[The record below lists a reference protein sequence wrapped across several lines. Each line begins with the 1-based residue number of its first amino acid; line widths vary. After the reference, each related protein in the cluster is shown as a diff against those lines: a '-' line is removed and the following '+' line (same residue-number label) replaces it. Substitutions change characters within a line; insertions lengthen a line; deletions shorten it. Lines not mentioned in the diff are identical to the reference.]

1 MLLNRTLYLH
11 SLSPLHI
18 PPPLRQHR
26 GGGGTGPQA
35 AANSVLTTQQLDIIG
50 KELSSYLSIR
60 LNDSLL
66 IAPASE
72 EGPSRRAEGIGA
84 DRLKSVQAGFLSLE
98 EGEPLQRYLS
108 AVRQADEDDDAENE
122 REQGQR
128 RMAWAI
134 EIQIKAAPV
143 FLPSGRMRDRR
154 VELAHLVFLPGA
166 RKNHYPLVL
175 SKAPSASALTST
187 SADDID
193 GATAAAASSLTARAL
208 IAHAFD
214 YMSKRFDCRLT
225 SSTAL
230 SSLRGP
236 NMVRLAE
243 AILSSTYAQIQRRR
257 DDLDEEDRPSP
268 PVELTFALPNQ
279 VLVDEASNKRKRG
292 PNPRLATLSL
302 TVPWRICRQLLVQEE
317 ANGEAVTQ
325 RKRLLL
331 PALARYVEEH
341 TSISTDQL
349 SLVRMSIAAVS
360 IGSPLSGG
368 GLTTIAM
375 AAGAGAGGE
384 TEAVATE
391 MSSNTFSEP
400 TRTTGS
406 GAPSLGVRLK
416 IAPLKLPD
424 VASSFAADDDRPG
437 VSIKDVDS
445 WRIQDVLTELLD
457 AAVRESW

>member
-1 MLLNRTLYLH
+1 M
-11 SLSPLHI
+11 
-18 PPPLRQHR
+18 
-26 GGGGTGPQA
+26 
-35 AANSVLTTQQLDIIG
+35 LTTQQLDIIG
-50 KELSSYLSIR
+50 QELKSYLSIR

-72 EGPSRRAEGIGA
+72 EGPSRRAEAIGA
-84 DRLKSVQAGFLSLE
+84 DRLKSVQAGFLSLG

-108 AVRQADEDDDAENE
+108 AAGQTDDDDDGHE
-122 REQGQR
+122 RGER
-128 RMAWAI
+128 RLAWAI

-154 VELAHLVFLPGA
+154 VELAHLVFLPSA
-166 RKNHYPLVL
+166 KRNHYPLVL
-175 SKAPSASALTST
+175 SKAPSVSALTST

-214 YMSKRFDCRLT
+214 YMTKRFDCRLT
-225 SSTAL
+225 SGTAL

-279 VLVDEASNKRKRG
+279 VLVDEVTNKRKRG

-317 ANGEAVTQ
+317 ANGEAVTEHQ
-325 RKRLLL
+325 RPLL

-368 GLTTIAM
+368 GLTTIAT
-375 AAGAGAGGE
+375 AAGAGAGAGGI

-424 VASSFAADDDRPG
+424 VAL
-437 VSIKDVDS
+437 
-445 WRIQDVLTELLD
+445 VLCRRRRSAWCLD
-457 AAVRESW
+457 